1 MSLNRRPPAGNA
13 RRVAAIGQ
21 NLRGVMTNKAG
32 RLVQFESFL
41 ERSLLLRLDRDATVK
56 DFGSQPETFHF
67 SDEHGK
73 QRAYTPDF
81 IVWRDNESV
90 EIHEVTLASRR
101 ARPASCL
108 REAAATTVCQQRGWR
123 FVVHTERELPC
134 GTELANLLALF
145 HYRPVAYAD
154 TAVIRAALVSV
165 ADGQPVTLDQII
177 SRLTIQR
184 RLSQSSVVSTLYHM
198 LWHGRLETDLHRP
211 LFVHGVPVT
220 SVRLWLA
227 PEVTAQ

>member
-41 ERSLLLRLDRDATVK
+41 ERSLLLRLDRDRTLR
-56 DFGSQPETFHF
+56 DFGSQPETFRF
-67 SDEHGK
+67 SDERGK

-108 REAAATTVCQQRGWR
+108 REAAAITVCQQRGWR
-123 FVVHTERELPC
+123 YVVHTERDLPC

-145 HYRPVAYAD
+145 RFCPAAYAD
-154 TAVIRAALVSV
+154 TAVLQAALASV

-177 SRLTIQR
+177 FWLTTER
-184 RLSQSSVVSTLYHM
+184 CLLESSVVSTLYHM

-211 LFVHGVPVT
+211 LFMHGVPVT
-220 SVRLWLA
+220 SVTLWLA
-227 PEVTAQ
+227 PELTAQ

>member
-1 MSLNRRPPAGNA
+1 MSLNRRPPAGNT
-13 RRVAAIGQ
+13 RRVAAIGH

-41 ERSLLLRLDRDATVK
+41 ERVLLLRLDRDRTVK
-56 DFGSQPETFHF
+56 DFGSQPETFRF

-101 ARPASCL
+101 ARPTSCL
-108 REAAATTVCQQRGWR
+108 REAAAVTVCQQRGWR
-123 FVVHTERELPC
+123 YVVHTERDLPC
-134 GTELANLLALF
+134 GTEVANLLALF

-154 TAVIRAALVSV
+154 TAVIQAALTCL

-177 SRLTIQR
+177 FRLTTEW
-184 RLSQSSVVSTLYHM
+184 RLLQSSVVSTLYHL
-198 LWHGRLETDLHRP
+198 LWRGRLEADLHQP
-211 LFVHGVPVT
+211 LFVRGVPDT
-220 SVRLWLA
+220 SVTLWLA
-227 PEVTAQ
+227 PKEATQ